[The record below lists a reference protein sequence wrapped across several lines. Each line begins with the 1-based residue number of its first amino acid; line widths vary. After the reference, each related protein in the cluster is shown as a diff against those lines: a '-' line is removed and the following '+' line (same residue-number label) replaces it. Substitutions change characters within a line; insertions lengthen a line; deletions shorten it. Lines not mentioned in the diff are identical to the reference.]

1 MERRLAAIMAGDVV
15 GYSRLMADD
24 EAGTYDSL
32 RAGVDEVVVPSVE
45 AHGGRVFKTTGDG
58 FLAVFGS
65 AGEALDAAVAIQ
77 DGFAGR
83 PLQLRIGLNLG
94 DVIQE
99 DGDVFGDGVN
109 VAARLEAMAEPGGV
123 YASVA
128 VVRGDRQAARPAFRP
143 ARPPAR
149 QEPARPDRGLCAAPR
164 PGRRGRGSARGR
176 AMAAAAAVALVAGRC
191 RGLAL
196 GRAARSTPL
205 AQRLPALR
213 ARPSP
218 PMPTTARAWRCCRS
232 TI

>member
-24 EAGTYDSL
+24 EAGTYDRL

-128 VVRGDRQAARPAFRP
+128 VVRVDRQAARPAFRP

-149 QEPARPDRGLCAAPR
+149 QEPARPDRGPCAAPR
-164 PGRRGRGSARGR
+164 PGRAGVARARAGDGRGGGRG
-176 AMAAAAAVALVAGRC
+176 AGRRRC
-191 RGLAL
+191 RRLAL
-196 GRAARSTPL
+196 GRAAWSTPWRSTCRCWS
-205 AQRLPALR
+205 A
-213 ARPSP
+213 PSP